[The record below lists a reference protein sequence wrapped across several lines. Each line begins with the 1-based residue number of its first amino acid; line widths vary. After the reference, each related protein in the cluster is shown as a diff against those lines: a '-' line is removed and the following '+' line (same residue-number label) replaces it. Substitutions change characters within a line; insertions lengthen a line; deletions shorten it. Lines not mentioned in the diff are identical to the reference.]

1 MNEDQ
6 ADQIISIL
14 EDIIEKLSSIEMNTM
29 DISSIESDTSEAVG
43 LLRKISGNRR

>member
-14 EDIIEKLSSIEMNTM
+14 EEISAKLSSIEMNTM
-29 DISSIESDTSEAVG
+29 DISSIESDTSDAVD
-43 LLRKISGNRR
+43 LLRKINNNLR